1 MKQQQQQQ
9 PHRQQTVGGMDGCEL
24 SLNVESIQ
32 NSVIHACKP
41 TDLLPL
47 YRLQGC
53 EKAFAPFPIA
63 TLKYFVK
70 EILALGNTSEN
81 KMQVLNDQFIR

>member
-1 MKQQQQQQ
+1 MKKQQLQS
-9 PHRQQTVGGMDGCEL
+9 HRQQTVGGTDGREL
-24 SLNVESIQ
+24 SLNVESNQ
-32 NSVIHACKP
+32 NSVIHACIP

-63 TLKYFVK
+63 TLKCFVK
-70 EILALGNTSEN
+70 EILALGNTSEY
-81 KMQVLNDQFIR
+81 KMQVLNYDFIR